1 MCRKDDPACCKG
13 ASGLILATYSRA
25 DNQLFAALPEFPRSK
40 KHLWFT
46 NLGIPAS
53 RNTFCYDELGSR
65 MGVGE

>member
-13 ASGLILATYSRA
+13 VSLLILATYSRA
-25 DNQLFAALPEFPRSK
+25 DNQLFTAPPEFPRSK

-53 RNTFCYDELGSR
+53 RNTFGYDELGS
-65 MGVGE
+65 